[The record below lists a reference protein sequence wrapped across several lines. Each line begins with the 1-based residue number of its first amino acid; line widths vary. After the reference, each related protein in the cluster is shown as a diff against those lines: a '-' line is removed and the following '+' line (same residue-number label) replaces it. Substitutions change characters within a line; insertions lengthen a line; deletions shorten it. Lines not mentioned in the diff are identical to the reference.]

1 MLNEKKIRLMTKLAL
16 CEEQERE
23 EIEFDK
29 YYRIDY
35 IRYQV
40 LKSLIAAT
48 IGYALVLLAVV
59 GYQFQKIV
67 DHVISINYRTTAYY
81 VIAIYILVLVF
92 YGTVTG
98 VVSYFQYENSKKSIR
113 KYKKNLKAL
122 RLLYKEESNMK

>member
-16 CEEQERE
+16 CEEQDKEN
-23 EIEFDK
+23 IKLDK

-40 LKSLIAAT
+40 LKSLIAVT
-48 IGYALVLLAVV
+48 IGYAIVLLGVI
-59 GYQFQKIV
+59 GYYFQNIV
-67 DHVISINYRTTAYY
+67 DNIISINYRATAYY

-98 VVSYFQYENSKKSIR
+98 AVSYFKYENSKKNIW

-122 RLLYKEESNMK
+122 RLLYKEESNTK